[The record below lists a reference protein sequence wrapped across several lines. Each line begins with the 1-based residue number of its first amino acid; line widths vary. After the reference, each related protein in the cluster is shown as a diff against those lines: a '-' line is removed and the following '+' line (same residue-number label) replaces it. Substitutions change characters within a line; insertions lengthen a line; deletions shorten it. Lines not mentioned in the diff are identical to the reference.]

1 MKINSKIAIG
11 AGYGFTIIDSP
22 TVKGIALKNTNQFV
36 KVNGEIYPLYK
47 GQTYEDSRNI
57 DYILDHCNNEMN
69 ILAHIVNKYSI
80 TLCKGEPE
88 EEIVLA
94 FLSQEDIDVIDK
106 CINGEYLSEFFII
119 TEDDRKIDSGIID
132 EYAKCS

>member
-11 AGYGFTIIDSP
+11 AGYGFTIVDSS
-22 TVKGIALKNTNQFV
+22 VAKGIALKNTNQLV
-36 KVNGEIYPLYK
+36 KVNDEIYPLYK

-57 DYILDHCNNEMN
+57 DDILDHSDDEMN
-69 ILAHIVNKYSI
+69 ILTHIVNKYSL

-88 EEIVLA
+88 EEVVFA
-94 FLSQEDIDVIDK
+94 FLSKEDIDIINK
-106 CINGEYLSEFFII
+106 CIKGEYLSEFFII

-132 EYAKCS
+132 EFVKCS

>member
-57 DYILDHCNNEMN
+57 DDILDHCNNEMN
-69 ILAHIVNKYSI
+69 ILAHIVNKYSL
-80 TLCKGEPE
+80 TLCKGEPDE
-88 EEIVLA
+88 EVVTA

-132 EYAKCS
+132 EYVKCS